1 MRLKY
6 KEIYKKR
13 FGFEICL
20 LKINITPNLTFD
32 DSKKKKK
39 DSINPF
45 ITKNFENI
53 QSVKDEIDQVFT
65 LLFQRLNTEK
75 EILLRTINDIK
86 DEKY

>member
-1 MRLKY
+1 M
-6 KEIYKKR
+6 
-13 FGFEICL
+13 
-20 LKINITPNLTFD
+20 
-32 DSKKKKK
+32 KKKT

-75 EILLRTINDIK
+75 EVLLRTINDIK
-86 DEKY
+86 DEK

>member
-1 MRLKY
+1 M
-6 KEIYKKR
+6 IQ
-13 FGFEICL
+13 
-20 LKINITPNLTFD
+20 
-32 DSKKKKK
+32 KKKKK